1 MRTALL
7 RELLRQ
13 YDDNS
18 VPFVRIG
25 IGTANRINHAT
36 AEGAQFDPDLFEVKG
51 VDRDEKTGAPV
62 ILLEARE

>member
-1 MRTALL
+1 MRTAFL

-18 VPFVRIG
+18 IPFVRIG
-25 IGTANRINHAT
+25 MGTVTRINHCVV
-36 AEGAQFDPDLFEVKG
+36 EGAKFDLDLFEVKG

-62 ILLEARE
+62 LLLEARE